1 MTKKTQSRSGRGE
14 KRFKPPRQG
23 PRTHTSPARSPD
35 LTSAFDRTVALHQA
49 GRLAEAEELYRGILN
64 VKPDDFD
71 CLHLLGVIYHQRGDH
86 EEAVRHIDA
95 ALKINPRLASAH
107 NNRGNA
113 LGELERI
120 GEALASYDN
129 AIEIEPAYVEAWVN
143 RGITLAQLGRF
154 EEALASYD
162 KTAILRPADAAI
174 WYNRGN
180 ALKELSRFTEAV
192 ASYDR
197 AIALKPDYAGA
208 FYNRGNALA
217 VVERFGDAVASYDR
231 VIALKPDHAEAFNNR
246 GNALQA
252 QKRFDAAV
260 ASYEMAIAR
269 RPRYAAAWINRGL
282 ALYELKRFD
291 EALASY
297 DQAIGARPGDAAA
310 FTNRGNAFQA
320 KNLLEEAVTSYD
332 RAIALAPDDAAAFSN
347 RGNAL
352 RELKRL
358 DEALASCDRAIE
370 IKPGYSEAWINR
382 AIVLGELKQFDE
394 ALVSYNH
401 AIALKPDEARAFYN
415 RGNTLRELKRFDEAL
430 KDYDRAISLKPDFA
444 DAFDNRGAVLAE
456 LARFDEAR
464 ASYNY
469 AIALAPDHKFAFGGL
484 ADCAIRQCDW
494 TRRDELC
501 DALRWHV
508 IDGKSRISPLL
519 LLGYGDDA
527 ALHLSCARHYVL
539 DRFGTAPQRFG
550 SSAIR
555 RNDKIRLAYLSSDFR
570 RHAVAYLVV
579 ELFERHDRTQFEV
592 FGVSLGADDGSDM
605 RTRIIA
611 AFDQFIDVRT
621 QGDREVARLIKDLQV
636 DIAIDLNGH
645 TQDER
650 LGILALRPA
659 PIQVNYLGYPGTTG
673 ADFIDYIIA
682 DATVLPFDQQPHY
695 TEHIVHLPDC
705 YQANDRKRRI
715 ASRTPTREEV
725 GLPAEGFV
733 FCCFN
738 NSWKIAPPVF
748 DVWMRLLK
756 AVEGSVLW
764 LYRDNRQAE
773 ANLRNEGVA
782 RGIDPSRLVFA
793 GPLPHADHLARHRL
807 ADLFLDT
814 LPYNAHTTASDALWS
829 GLPVLTCRGKAFA
842 GRVAASLLTA
852 VSLPELVTQSLDE
865 YESWALRLATDAPLL
880 RGFRQRLER
889 NLLECPL
896 FATDRFCRHIETA
909 YTAMWEL
916 WQRGEKPRSFS
927 IAPDGG
933 EVIRPIR
940 NPASQPRA
948 AESRPG

>member
-1 MTKKTQSRSGRGE
+1 
-14 KRFKPPRQG
+14 
-23 PRTHTSPARSPD
+23 
-35 LTSAFDRTVALHQA
+35 VALHQA
-49 GRLAEAEELYRGILN
+49 GRLPEAEELYRAILN
-64 VKPDDFD
+64 VKPDDYD

-86 EEAVRHIDA
+86 EQAVRHIEA
-95 ALKINPRLASAH
+95 ALTINPRLPSAY

-113 LGELERI
+113 LSELHRI
-120 GEALASYDN
+120 VEALASYDN
-129 AIEIEPAYVEAWVN
+129 AIAVEPAYVEAWVN

-162 KTAILRPADAAI
+162 RAAVLRAADAAI
-174 WYNRGN
+174 WHNRGN
-180 ALKELSRFTEAV
+180 ALNELSRFTEAV

-197 AIALKPDYAGA
+197 AITLQPDHAGA

-217 VVERFGDAVASYDR
+217 ALERFGEAVASYDR
-231 VIALKPDHAEAFNNR
+231 VIALNPGHAEAFNNR
-246 GNALQA
+246 GNVLAA

-269 RPRYAAAWINRGL
+269 KPGYAAALINHGL

-291 EALASY
+291 EALTSY
-297 DQAIGARPGDAAA
+297 DQAVAIRPGDAAA
-310 FTNRGNAFQA
+310 FNNRGNVFQA
-320 KNLLEEAVTSYD
+320 KKLFEEAVASYD
-332 RAIALAPDDAAAFSN
+332 QAIALAPDDAEALSN

-370 IKPGYSEAWINR
+370 IKPGHGGAWINR
-382 AIVLGELKQFDE
+382 AIVLGELKQCDT
-394 ALVSYNH
+394 ALVSYNR
-401 AIALKPDEARAFYN
+401 AIALKPEDARAFYN
-415 RGNTLRELKRFDEAL
+415 RGNTLKELKRYDEAL
-430 KDYDRAISLKPDFA
+430 EDYDRAISLRRDFA

-456 LARFDEAR
+456 LARFEEAV
-464 ASYNY
+464 ASYNH

-484 ADCAIRQCDW
+484 ADCAIKQCDW
-494 TRRDELC
+494 TRREELS
-501 DALRWHV
+501 DALRRHV

-519 LLGYGDDA
+519 LQGYSGDA
-527 ALHLSCARHYVL
+527 ALHFSCARHYIL
-539 DRFGTAPQRFG
+539 DRFGTAPQRLG

-555 RNDKIRLAYLSSDFR
+555 RNDKIKLAYLSSDFR
-570 RHAVAYLVV
+570 RHAVAYLVA

-592 FGVSLGADDGSDM
+592 FGVSFGADDGSDM
-605 RTRIIA
+605 RTRIMA
-611 AFDQFIDVRT
+611 GFDRFFDVRT
-621 QGDREVARLIKDLQV
+621 QGERDVARLINDLQV

-659 PIQVNYLGYPGTTG
+659 PIQVNYLGYPGTSG

-705 YQANDRKRRI
+705 YQANDTKRRI
-715 ASRTPTREEV
+715 ASRTPTRQEV
-725 GLPAEGFV
+725 GLPAEGVV

-738 NSWKIAPPVF
+738 NTWKIAPPVF

-852 VSLPELVTQSLDE
+852 VGLSELVTQNLDE
-865 YESWALRLATDAPLL
+865 YESLALRLATDAPLL

-889 NLLECPL
+889 NRLEYPL
-896 FATDRFCRHIETA
+896 FDTDRFCRHIEAA
-909 YTAMWEL
+909 YTTMWDV
-916 WQRGEKPRSFS
+916 WQRADKPRSFS
-927 IAPDGG
+927 VAPHGG
-933 EVIRPIR
+933 EVIRPNR

-948 AESRPG
+948 AETEMP